1 MSERPQ
7 SRLNLPIISCLRK
20 YIRTEVNRS
29 PSHRQHQGSRKRT
42 GIIKRK
48 CILSIIICRLKMY
61 SRIKLKWLQN
71 QECYFSMKALHT
83 AHTHAPPPPPLSL
96 FVCVCVCVC
105 VCVWLCLCVCARAPY
120 VCLSVY
126 SVLDRKYGV
135 YWISFPR

>member
-29 PSHRQHQGSRKRT
+29 LSHRQLQGSRKRT

-48 CILSIIICRLKMY
+48 CILSIILCRLKMY

-71 QECYFSMKALHT
+71 QECYFSLKALHT
-83 AHTHAPPPPPLSL
+83 AHTHAPPPPHPTLSL
-96 FVCVCVCVC
+96 SLSLSLSLCVCVCLAVFVRMC
-105 VCVWLCLCVCARAPY
+105 ARTLCVC
-120 VCLSVY
+120 
-126 SVLDRKYGV
+126 
-135 YWISFPR
+135 